1 LKTKVSKIFSYFG
14 YELGIF
20 IILGIQAFLNRGM
33 IINMEK
39 DFFSYYLLDYSMG
52 FNSRMLVG
60 SFINLLTDNPTAS
73 WLKGFMITVLVLT
86 LLAVSLLLG
95 RIIRCTEKEKRNV
108 LYVFILFFVFG
119 TLTMYGFS
127 RYFGLL
133 DIHLFICALLAVV
146 CATNKYLRW
155 FTPVFALAGVFVY
168 YPFTLTYF
176 VAVIGVCFYFAIKE
190 KQSKSNFV
198 IFLITAVAVV
208 GATYF
213 FAFEA
218 RDFMKVTFDELW
230 QIMEQKSGLKF
241 EYDEIRPFDMFF
253 YGNSVDMEL
262 GHEVRDMTPFEV
274 IKTVFMVTTGQ
285 VGEFHEV
292 NYDGVLS
299 LCMILLVVLAGFVP
313 IWVLCMKNSETKP
326 QKFVFLCFIL
336 GILFIPISWLVSTDY
351 SRLAQA
357 GVLNQFIFAFV
368 MFFRHDSAFEKTLEQ
383 LKSFFKGKEILLVIY
398 FLIYASCFQLSWGV

>member
-1 LKTKVSKIFSYFG
+1 MKTKVSKVISCFG

-20 IILGIQAFLNRGM
+20 IIFCVQAFFNRGM
-33 IINMEK
+33 ILNMEN
-39 DFFSYYLLDYSMG
+39 DFNSYYLIDFSMG

-60 SFINLLTDNPTAS
+60 SFINLLTDNPTAE
-73 WLKGFMITVLVLT
+73 WLKGFMITILVLAY
-86 LLAVSLLLG
+86 LGVSVLLG
-95 RIIRCTEKEKRNV
+95 QIIRHAKKEYKNI
-108 LYVFILFFVFG
+108 LYVFVLFFVFG

-198 IFLITAVAVV
+198 IFLVTAIVCV

-218 RDFMKVTFDELW
+218 RDLMKVTFDEMW
-230 QIMEQKSGLKF
+230 QIMEQKSGIEF

-253 YGNSVDMEL
+253 YGNSIDMDL

-274 IKTVFMVTTGQ
+274 LKTVIMVTTGQ
-285 VGEFHEV
+285 IGEFHEV

-299 LCMILLVVLAGFVP
+299 LCMILLVILAGFVP
-313 IWVLCMKNSETKP
+313 IWVLCIKNSETKP

-336 GILFIPISWLVSTDY
+336 GILLIPVSWLISTDY
-351 SRLAQA
+351 SRMAQA

-368 MFFRHDSAFEKTLEQ
+368 MFCRHDEAFEKALEH
-383 LKSFFKGKEILLVIY
+383 LKAFFKGKEILLVIY
-398 FLIYASCFQLSWGV
+398 FLVYASCFQLSWGV

>member
-1 LKTKVSKIFSYFG
+1 MKTKVSKIILYFG

-20 IILGIQAFLNRGM
+20 IILGIQAFFNRGM
-33 IINMEK
+33 IINMEN
-39 DFFSYYLLDYSMG
+39 DFNSYYLLDYSMG

-60 SFINLLTDNPTAS
+60 SFVNLLTDNPTAS

-108 LYVFILFFVFG
+108 LYVFVLFFVFG

-133 DIHLFICALLAVV
+133 DIHMFICALLAVV

-176 VAVIGVCFYFAIKE
+176 VAVIGICFYFAVRE

-213 FAFEA
+213 FAFES
-218 RDFMKVTFDELW
+218 RDFMKVTFDEMW
-230 QIMEQKSGLKF
+230 KIMEQKSGIKF

-253 YGNSVDMEL
+253 YGNSIDADL
-262 GHEVRDMTPFEV
+262 GHEVRDMSPFEV
-274 IKTVFMVTTGQ
+274 IKTVFMITTGQ
-285 VGEFHEV
+285 IGEYHET
-292 NYDGVLS
+292 NYDGLLS

-313 IWVLCMKNSETKP
+313 VWVLCIKNSETKP

-336 GILFIPISWLVSTDY
+336 GLLFIPISWLISTDY

-368 MFFRHDSAFEKTLEQ
+368 MFFKKDPAFEKTTEQ
-383 LKSFFKGKEILLVIY
+383 LKSFFKGKEILLAVY
-398 FLIYASCFQLSWGV
+398 FLIYASCFQQGWAV

>member
-1 LKTKVSKIFSYFG
+1 MKTKVSKIFSYFG

-20 IILGIQAFLNRGM
+20 IILGIQAFFNRGM
-33 IINMEK
+33 IINMEN
-39 DFFSYYLLDYSMG
+39 DFNSYYLLDYSMG

-60 SFINLLTDNPTAS
+60 SFVNLLTDNPTAS

-108 LYVFILFFVFG
+108 LYVFVLFFVFG

-133 DIHLFICALLAVV
+133 DIHMFICALLAVV

-176 VAVIGVCFYFAIKE
+176 VAVIGICFYFAVRE

-213 FAFEA
+213 FAFES
-218 RDFMKVTFDELW
+218 RDFMKVTFDEMW
-230 QIMEQKSGLKF
+230 KIMEQKSGIKF

-253 YGNSVDMEL
+253 YGNSIDADL
-262 GHEVRDMTPFEV
+262 GHEVRDMSPFEV
-274 IKTVFMVTTGQ
+274 IKTVFMITTGQ
-285 VGEFHEV
+285 IGEYHET
-292 NYDGVLS
+292 NYDGLLS

-313 IWVLCMKNSETKP
+313 VWVLCIKNSETKP

-336 GILFIPISWLVSTDY
+336 GLLFIPISWLISTDY

-368 MFFRHDSAFEKTLEQ
+368 MFFKKDPAFEKTTEQ
-383 LKSFFKGKEILLVIY
+383 LKSFFKGKEILLAVY
-398 FLIYASCFQLSWGV
+398 FLIYASCFQQGWAV

>member
-1 LKTKVSKIFSYFG
+1 MKTKVSKIISYFG

-20 IILGIQAFLNRGM
+20 IILGIQAFFNRGM
-33 IINMEK
+33 IINMEN
-39 DFFSYYLLDYSMG
+39 DFNSYYLLDYSMG

-60 SFINLLTDNPTAS
+60 SFVNLLTDNPTAS

-108 LYVFILFFVFG
+108 LYVFVLFFVFG

-133 DIHLFICALLAVV
+133 DIHMFICALLAVV

-176 VAVIGVCFYFAIKE
+176 VAVIGICFYFAVRE

-213 FAFEA
+213 FAFES
-218 RDFMKVTFDELW
+218 RDFMKVTFDEMW
-230 QIMEQKSGLKF
+230 KIMEQKSGIKF

-253 YGNSVDMEL
+253 YGNSIDADL
-262 GHEVRDMTPFEV
+262 GHEVRDMSPFEV
-274 IKTVFMVTTGQ
+274 IKTVFMITTGQ
-285 VGEFHEV
+285 IGEYHET
-292 NYDGVLS
+292 NYDGLLS

-313 IWVLCMKNSETKP
+313 VWVLCIKNSETKP

-336 GILFIPISWLVSTDY
+336 GLFFIPISWLISTDY

-368 MFFRHDSAFEKTLEQ
+368 MFFKKDPAFEKTTEQ
-383 LKSFFKGKEILLVIY
+383 LKSFFKGKEILLAVY
-398 FLIYASCFQLSWGV
+398 FLIYASCFQQGWAV

>member
-1 LKTKVSKIFSYFG
+1 MKTKVSKIISYFG

-20 IILGIQAFLNRGM
+20 IILGIQAFFNRGM
-33 IINMEK
+33 IINMEN
-39 DFFSYYLLDYSMG
+39 DFNSYYLLDYSMG

-60 SFINLLTDNPTAS
+60 SFVNLLTDNPTAS

-108 LYVFILFFVFG
+108 LYVFVLFFVFG

-133 DIHLFICALLAVV
+133 DIHMFICALLAVV

-176 VAVIGVCFYFAIKE
+176 VAVIGICFYFAVRE

-213 FAFEA
+213 FAFES
-218 RDFMKVTFDELW
+218 RDFMKVTFDEMW
-230 QIMEQKSGLKF
+230 KIMEQKSGIKF

-253 YGNSVDMEL
+253 YGNSIDADL
-262 GHEVRDMTPFEV
+262 GHEVRDMSPFEV
-274 IKTVFMVTTGQ
+274 IKTVFMITTGQ
-285 VGEFHEV
+285 IGEYHET
-292 NYDGVLS
+292 NYDGLLS

-313 IWVLCMKNSETKP
+313 VWVLCIKNSETKP

-336 GILFIPISWLVSTDY
+336 GLLFIPISWLISTDY

-368 MFFRHDSAFEKTLEQ
+368 MFFKKDPAFEKTTEQ
-383 LKSFFKGKEILLVIY
+383 LKSFFKGKEILLAVY
-398 FLIYASCFQLSWGV
+398 FLIYASCFQQGWAV